1 MLIMIETL
9 EMLTRLQEIDQ
20 RVDQLAHSRVDLPE
34 KIETLKGQVRELEN
48 LIAGDQ
54 TTLEQLEKDKRQ
66 EELGLKEA
74 QDELKRYQEQ
84 LYRIK
89 TNREYD
95 AIQAEID
102 AQKEKISQHEENIL
116 NVMATSEEVN
126 ENLES
131 RTKELEQIRTEN
143 TPQWERLEEDL
154 SSIDDRIAAEQDQR
168 KNVTV
173 RIDKNILNTYE
184 RIRKVK
190 NGVAIVAIRKRAC
203 GGCFKTLP
211 PQKIQEVRRTD
222 RIIACENCG
231 RILYWDEDSQ
241 N

>member
-1 MLIMIETL
+1 MLETL
-9 EMLTRLQEIDQ
+9 EMLTKLQEIDQ

-34 KIETLKGQVRELEN
+34 KIETLKGQVQELED
-48 LIAGDQ
+48 LIAEDQ
-54 TTLEQLEKDKRQ
+54 ARLEQLEKDKRQ
-66 EELGLKEA
+66 EELGLQEA
-74 QDELKRYQEQ
+74 RDELKRYQDQ

-102 AQKEKISQHEENIL
+102 AQKEKISQHEEDIL
-116 NVMATSEEVN
+116 NIMATSEEVT
-126 ENLES
+126 EKLDA
-131 RTKELEQIRTEN
+131 RTKELEETRTEN
-143 TPQWERLEEDL
+143 TPQWKQLEQELL
-154 SSIDDRIAAEQDQR
+154 SLDDRIAAENDRR

-173 RIDKNILNTYE
+173 RIDKKILKAYE

-190 NGVAIVAIRKRAC
+190 NGLGIVAIRKRAC

-211 PQKIQEVRRTD
+211 PQKIQEIRRTD
-222 RIIACENCG
+222 RIITCENCG
-231 RILYWDEDSQ
+231 RILFWDENSQ

>member
-1 MLIMIETL
+1 MIETL

-34 KIETLKGQVRELEN
+34 KIEILKGQVRELEN
-48 LIAGDQ
+48 LIADDQ

-126 ENLES
+126 ENLEG

-154 SSIDDRIAAEQDQR
+154 SSIEDRIAAEQDQR

-173 RIDKNILNTYE
+173 RIDKSILNTYE

>member
-1 MLIMIETL
+1 MLETL
-9 EMLTRLQEIDQ
+9 EMLTKLQEIDQ

-34 KIETLKGQVRELEN
+34 KIESLKGQVQELEN
-48 LIAGDQ
+48 LIAEDQ
-54 TTLEQLEKDKRQ
+54 ARLEQLEKEKRQ
-66 EELGLKEA
+66 EELGLQEA
-74 QDELKRYQEQ
+74 RDELKKYQEQ

-116 NVMATSEEVN
+116 NIMATSEEVT
-126 ENLES
+126 ENLEV
-131 RTKELEQIRTEN
+131 RTKELEETRTEN
-143 TPQWERLEEDL
+143 APQWEQLEQDL
-154 SSIDDRIAAEQDQR
+154 SSLDDRIIAENDRR

-173 RIDKNILNTYE
+173 RIDNNILNAYE

-190 NGVAIVAIRKRAC
+190 NGLAIVAIRKRAC
-203 GGCFKTLP
+203 GGCFKKLP
-211 PQKIQEVRRTD
+211 PQKIQEIRRTD
-222 RIIACENCG
+222 RIITCENCG
-231 RILYWDEDSQ
+231 RILYWDENSQ